1 MGLTYESQKEL
12 DVSEEIKNLKKVE
25 ASLFISAR
33 YVSIQELVG
42 YTDINPLLLRELL
55 EKLRKQYKD
64 RDSAIEIIE
73 NNGVWKMDVKEEYHK
88 MINKMATGEAE
99 FTKAEQETLA
109 VIAYK
114 QPVKQSVIIK
124 IRGNKA
130 YDHIKHFIDVGLLK
144 AKKIGHTKE
153 LNLSE
158 NFYDY
163 FNLEQKGDKNKV
175 IVKDEIEK
183 ESVAGDSEDLNN
195 DVVEDSNPE
204 VATSKQLYKQ
214 DENLIEDV
222 EDVEDVEK
230 KENISEEVIEG
241 V

>member
-1 MGLTYESQKEL
+1 MSLTYESQKEL
-12 DVSEEIKNLKKVE
+12 DSSEEIKNLKRIE

-33 YVSIQELVG
+33 YVGVQELVG
-42 YTDINPLLLRELL
+42 YTDINPLLLKELL
-55 EKLRKQYKD
+55 EKLRKGYKE
-64 RDSAIEIIE
+64 RDSAVEIIE
-73 NNGVWKMDVKEEYHK
+73 NNGMWKMDVKEEYHK

-130 YDHIKHFIDVGLLK
+130 YEHVKHFIDVGLLK

-163 FNLEQKGDKNKV
+163 FSLEQKGDKAELVEATEGAEKTV
-175 IVKDEIEK
+175 TIEEK
-183 ESVAGDSEDLNN
+183 GEAEESVSIEAESDNVEQEVEVGK
-195 DVVEDSNPE
+195 DV
-204 VATSKQLYKQ
+204 
-214 DENLIEDV
+214 
-222 EDVEDVEK
+222 
-230 KENISEEVIEG
+230 SEEESVVSKE